1 MKEINYFLGLCM
13 LYTETIIHLSV
24 SEKLSN
30 LETEQMRMYTTDQRD
45 KTK

>member
-1 MKEINYFLGLCM
+1 M

>member
-1 MKEINYFLGLCM
+1 M

-24 SEKLSN
+24 SEKLST

-45 KTK
+45 KSK